1 MIGEVVDI
9 NLLKSK
15 VEIQVL
21 NNRLKKAKFLN
32 LVKDR
37 DQKIA
42 LPNLSIL
49 MAQKHQ
55 VIFVK

>member
-15 VEIQVL
+15 AEIQVL
-21 NNRLKKAKFLN
+21 NNQLKRVNFLN

-37 DQKIA
+37 DQKIV
-42 LPNLSIL
+42 LRNLSIL
-49 MAQKHQ
+49 MVLKVQ
-55 VIFVK
+55 VFE

>member
-15 VEIQVL
+15 AEIQVL
-21 NNRLKKAKFLN
+21 NNLLKRVKFLN

-37 DQKIA
+37 DQKIV
-42 LPNLSIL
+42 LRNLSIP
-49 MAQKHQ
+49 MALKVQ
-55 VIFVK
+55 VF